1 MLPIQYNASAI
12 NNTNTF
18 GKRAVR
24 WGALR
29 LECAMSFFA
38 MSGVFHT
45 LEGDLNMY
53 II

>member
-1 MLPIQYNASAI
+1 MLPIQYNAAVI

-29 LECAMSFFA
+29 LECAMSFLQCQEF
-38 MSGVFHT
+38 S
-45 LEGDLNMY
+45 
-53 II
+53 IP